1 MHSFARMEHFC
12 VSTKKGHGIR
22 VVRDLQIGKLFTNGE
37 LGINIPRVKART
49 GNRER
54 FNHEKAE
61 RNNDAE

>member
-1 MHSFARMEHFC
+1 M
-12 VSTKKGHGIR
+12 KKGHGIR
-22 VVRDLQIGKLFTNGE
+22 VVRDFQIGKLFTNGQ